1 MDTPNALPYL
11 VFRRAP
17 PTWRVGNA
25 RQFGLTSRMNARPA
39 TRDDVEEVLRLA
51 AVMYAS
57 MGQDPTDPRWL
68 ELARAQ
74 FTSRLGHDLGV
85 FVVDHPDRDGLAA
98 SAAATIATRL
108 SGPNNLSA
116 RAAYVQWVATD
127 SDARSRGFGRAVM
140 TALVQWCE
148 DNGVVYVELHAT
160 ESGEP
165 LYRDLG
171 FTDAGPIA
179 LRHRLVDAQRP

>member
-1 MDTPNALPYL
+1 M
-11 VFRRAP
+11 R
-17 PTWRVGNA
+17 
-25 RQFGLTSRMNARPA
+25 ARPA
-39 TRDDVEEVLRLA
+39 TREDVDEVLRLA
-51 AVMYAS
+51 AVMYTS
-57 MGQDPTDPRWL
+57 MGQNATDPRWRSNAK
-68 ELARAQ
+68 EQ

-98 SAAATIATRL
+98 AAAVTITTRL

-127 SDARSRGFGRAVM
+127 PEVRSRGFGRAVM
-140 TALVQWCE
+140 TALVEWCE
-148 DNGVVYVELHAT
+148 GQDVGYVELHAT
-160 ESGEP
+160 ADGEP

-179 LRHRLVDAQRP
+179 LRRRLDVDRLS

>member
-1 MDTPNALPYL
+1 MT
-11 VFRRAP
+11 
-17 PTWRVGNA
+17 A
-25 RQFGLTSRMNARPA
+25 RTARL
-39 TRDDVEEVLRLA
+39 DDADEVLRLA

-68 ELARAQ
+68 DRARDQ

-98 SAAATIATRL
+98 SAAATITTRL

-127 SDARSRGFGRAVM
+127 PDARSRGFGRAVM
-140 TALVQWCE
+140 TALLHWCE
-148 DNGVVYVELHAT
+148 DEDVVYVELHAT
-160 ESGEP
+160 EAGEP

-171 FTDAGPIA
+171 FTDAGLVA
-179 LRHRLVDAQRP
+179 LRHRLVAARPS